1 MKYYMEHQ
9 KNKILVDSCVWVAF
23 YDINDRQH
31 GKAVIIF
38 KTLQRK
44 NIKPLVHLLVLIE
57 TLSILKYKKIL
68 KNDLKKIKINMLNSQ
83 IFDFIDETKLGFD
96 EKIFEKL
103 YEDNK
108 MGLVDLILLDY
119 CQKNKLDLLTLDKA
133 MDKEWTELNL
143 RN

>member
-1 MKYYMEHQ
+1 ME
-9 KNKILVDSCVWVAF
+9 KNKILVDSCVWIAF

-31 GKAVIIF
+31 DKAVDIF
-38 KTLQRK
+38 QKLQRK

-57 TLSILKYKKIL
+57 TLSILKYKRIL
-68 KNDLKKIKINMLNSQ
+68 KNNLKKIKISMLNSQ
-83 IFDFIDETKLGFD
+83 IFGFISETKLDFN
-96 EKIFEKL
+96 EKIFVKL

-119 CQKNKLDLLTLDKA
+119 CKKNKTDLVTLDKA
-133 MDKEWTELNL
+133 MNEEWKKFG